1 MVSFGGFL
9 SHLHDY
15 PVGEWRIILI
25 TRVDTTL
32 QTPMYFF
39 LGNFSFLE
47 ICYVSVTLP
56 RMLVDLWT
64 QTGTISFFTCALRMC
79 SFPVLGA
86 TECCLLAVTAC
97 DQRVAVCASPG
108 RAPPGL
114 RRAAGRRLDQ
124 RRSGPNRPDMP
135 DFSPPF
141 CGSNTSSHFFS
152 DIPPSLKLTPLCRH
166 LC

>member
-1 MVSFGGFL
+1 MAYNSNNQSRYHSSDTHVFFPRQL
-9 SHLHDY
+9 FFPRNLL
-15 PVGEWRIILI
+15 RIRHSSQDARGPLDPD
-25 TRVDTTL
+25 RNH
-32 QTPMYFF
+32 FF
-39 LGNFSFLE
+39 LHLRFTHVL
-47 ICYVSVTLP
+47 LP
-56 RMLVDLWT
+56 CAGSHWVLPPGGDGLWPAR
-64 QTGTISFFTCALRMC
+64 GRLAL
-79 SFPVLGA
+79 
-86 TECCLLAVTAC
+86 
-97 DQRVAVCASPG
+97 CASPG